1 MRLVQT
7 FCAAVA
13 GCGLVSFDAVAD
25 GFYGGIDIARE
36 RLRFAPEYTVNGN
49 PDGRYVNRATGAAG
63 SLFAG
68 HRRNLSPAWSLAFEA
83 RLSASDT
90 RWRLRIPDEP
100 ASLRYDIPY
109 SASLTVQP
117 TFHAS
122 ERVSL
127 FVEGGLALARIR
139 ERKSGSPLSNYDE
152 RDWRP
157 GLAVGAGV
165 NLRLGE
171 AWSARFGYREA
182 RYRNLSY
189 ASRDAGNN
197 VVERIRDRPE
207 QSAWYLGVLRS
218 F

>member
-1 MRLVQT
+1 MRLVRT
-7 FCAAVA
+7 LCAAVA
-13 GCGLVSFDAVAD
+13 GCSLLSFDAIAD
-25 GFYGGIDIARE
+25 GLYGGIEMARE
-36 RLRFAPEYTVNGN
+36 RLRFAPEYTVNGT
-49 PDGRYVNRATGAAG
+49 PDGRYVNRATGTAG

-68 HRRNLSPAWSLAFEA
+68 HRRNLSSAWSLAFEA
-83 RLSASDT
+83 RLTASDT
-90 RWRLRIPDEP
+90 RWRLHIPDEP

-139 ERKSGSPLSNYDE
+139 ERKSGSPLSNYDKH
-152 RDWRP
+152 DWRP

-171 AWSARFGYREA
+171 AWSARVGYRQA
-182 RYRNLSY
+182 RYRELSY
-189 ASRDAGNN
+189 ASRDAGGN
-197 VVERIRDRPE
+197 VVERIRDKPE
-207 QSAWYLGVLRS
+207 QSAWYVGVLRS